1 MSIKYFDI
9 ENPSMKLDFADL
21 MRRNYRENASPYSIV
36 PSIDLYDINNTAV
49 IFENCKEDGI
59 VTMVGQDESII
70 DTVHQLEGK
79 LKVKLEE
86 RK

>member
-1 MSIKYFDI
+1 MSIRYFDI
-9 ENPSMKLDFADL
+9 NNPRINFDFSDL
-21 MRRNYRENASPYSIV
+21 MRRNYRNNAAPYSIN
-36 PSIDLYDINNTAV
+36 SRMDLYEINNTAI
-49 IFENCKEDGI
+49 IFENCEIDGV